1 MTPLIALAI
10 QQAPGLILDLVEVWK
25 KTNPEVTLEEYLSAL
40 RPNLTYEQRRQA
52 AAIDLGVP
60 YVPLEVPVANNL
72 TEARKP
78 NAMDIMNAITLG
90 IVPSWFPREAADVVL
105 RWSTKSATP

>member
-40 RPNLTYEQRRQA
+40 RPNLTYEQRRKA
-52 AAIDLGVP
+52 AAEALGMP
-60 YVPLEVPVANNL
+60 YVPLDPPVAVRDIP
-72 TEARKP
+72 RKP
-78 NAMDIMNAITLG
+78 TALDIMNAITLG
-90 IVPSWFPREAADVVL
+90 VAPPWFPKEAADVVA
-105 RWSTKSATP
+105 RWTTQSATP